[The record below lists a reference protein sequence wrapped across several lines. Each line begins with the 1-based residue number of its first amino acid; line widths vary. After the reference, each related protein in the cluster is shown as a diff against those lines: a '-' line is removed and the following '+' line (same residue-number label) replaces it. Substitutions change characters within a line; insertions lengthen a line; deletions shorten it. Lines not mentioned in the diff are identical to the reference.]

1 MTARSMFFLAPLV
14 FISCGLTPEQEGAKV
29 GWSAIPNA
37 YAKNFELQVR
47 GEERRLVVFGPQG
60 RTDTVGVHL
69 YRTVQNGG
77 EALPTPIE
85 RAVVMS
91 TTHLPF
97 FSALGIGDVVVGT
110 AHADQVRDPFFSEA
124 VRQGRVQDVSRAD
137 GVDRERMTALDPQVV
152 FDLPFGMSDRRDV
165 ADHTVLITEYLEA
178 HPLGRAEWIRFF
190 GMLFGKEQRADSL
203 FKAIEHRYTFL
214 RGQRNLLPAPPSV
227 LFCSH
232 WEGTWFAPP
241 GNSYMATLIE
251 DAGGRYVYSDREE
264 TGNIPVPLERLLVMG
279 DTIDHLGVLLAYP
292 GTVDRKVLVGGDPRI
307 LVLKAVQKGAFY
319 GNSSTSDLFGQA
331 VLEPEQ
337 ILLDLRSI
345 FHPGSAGGRKS
356 RYFRAIH

>member
-1 MTARSMFFLAPLV
+1 MTTRSLLFLVPLV
-14 FISCGLTPEQEGAKV
+14 FARCGSTQEQDGAKV

-69 YRTVQNGG
+69 YRSELNGSTS
-77 EALPTPIE
+77 LPMPIE
-85 RAVVMS
+85 RAVVLS
-91 TTHLPF
+91 TTHLSF
-97 FSALGIGDVVVGT
+97 FSALGIGEVVVGT
-110 AHADQVRDPFFSEA
+110 AHTDQVRDPLFAEA
-124 VRQGRVQDVSRAD
+124 VRKGFVQDVSRAD

-152 FDLPFGMSDRRDV
+152 FDMPFGMSDRKGV
-165 ADHTVLITEYLEA
+165 ANHTVHITEYLEA

-214 RGQRNLLPAPPSV
+214 RGQRGLLPSPPRV

-232 WEGTWFAPP
+232 WEGAWFAPP

-251 DAGGRYVYSDREE
+251 DAGGRYVYSDMNA
-264 TGNIPVPLERLLVMG
+264 TGNLPVPLETLMVMG

-307 LVLKAVQKGAFY
+307 LALHAVQKGAFF

-331 VLEPEQ
+331 LLEPEQ

-356 RYFRAIH
+356 RYFQPLR